1 VREKKHVGAGFS
13 PHVGAKAPT
22 HMKQGN
28 NLDQDFRMSNGK
40 APAPAPPGPP
50 PPGGAAPKRDR
61 GPMHF
66 QPHIEAPKDFRRSLQ
81 RLLRYFGKNKP
92 IIIASTIF
100 IAVATLL
107 RALGPALIGEAI
119 KTDLELSRNLPDF
132 VYRMEI
138 VLATIVGSWIADAGS
153 GILLTLLANRIVY
166 RLREDSFAHV
176 QTLSMG
182 SFDKRGIGDFIS
194 RMTNDIEMIFNA
206 MNNGFSSLVGG
217 LLSMVSVLIAMSIL
231 SVPLTFVVIAVVPI
245 MAVMTGIVGKRIRGA
260 FRRNQEWVGRLTSNI
275 EESVSGI
282 KVIKT
287 FRREEAEFAKFEK
300 VNDAS
305 QRVGVEAELT
315 TNVFMLMMNFMTS
328 LTLALIVGIGG
339 YMALKTFAGQ
349 AAGTAAA
356 GGVSIGLL
364 TAFILYSQRFFE
376 PLRQITQVYSMIQ
389 SALAGAERLFEMMD
403 MKSEVVE
410 KPDAVPLNDTKG
422 IVEFNDV
429 GFSYEEGKK
438 VLEDIRF
445 STQPGQVV
453 AIVGPTGA
461 GKTTIINLLSRFYD
475 VRDGS
480 ISIDGVDIRDIKVD
494 DLRTSMGVVL
504 QEPFFFATTIRENL
518 LYARP
523 DATEEQMISA
533 AKTANAH
540 YFISRLPH
548 GYNSM
553 LSERGNNLSQGERQL
568 LGIARAILAN
578 PRILILDEATSS
590 VDSLTESHIQEG
602 LIRLMKGRTSFI
614 IAHRLSTIRNADQVL
629 VLHNH
634 RIIESC
640 THAQLMSMQDGF
652 YARLYGMQDQKLDIF
667 ESDFTAEPA

>member
-1 VREKKHVGAGFS
+1 M
-13 PHVGAKAPT
+13 PY
-22 HMKQGN
+22 
-28 NLDQDFRMSNGK
+28 
-40 APAPAPPGPP
+40 PP
-50 PPGGAAPKRDR
+50 P
-61 GPMHF
+61 
-66 QPHIEAPKDFRRSLQ
+66 IEAPKDFRRSLQ
-81 RLLRYFGKNKP
+81 RLLGYFGKNKP
-92 IIIASTIF
+92 IIIASTLF
-100 IAVATLL
+100 IAAGTLL
-107 RALGPALIGEAI
+107 RTLGPALIGEAI
-119 KTDLELSRNLPDF
+119 KKDLELAQNLPDF
-132 VYRMEI
+132 VYRMKI
-138 VLATIVGSWIADAGS
+138 VLATIVGAWIADAGS
-153 GILLTLLANRIVY
+153 GILLTLLSNRVVY

-206 MNNGFSSLVGG
+206 MSNGFSSLIGG
-217 LLSMVSVLIAMSIL
+217 LLSMVSVLVAMFIL
-231 SVPLTFVVIAVVPI
+231 SVPLSFVVIAVVPV
-245 MAVMTGIVGKRIRGA
+245 MAVLTGILGKKIRGA
-260 FRRNQEWVGRLTSNI
+260 FRKNQEWVGRLTSNI

-287 FRREEAEFAKFEK
+287 FRREEAEFSKFEK

-305 QRVGVEAELT
+305 QRIGVEAELI
-315 TNVFMLMMNFMTS
+315 TNAFMLMMNIMTS
-328 LTLALIVGIGG
+328 LTLALIVGFGG
-339 YMALKTFAGQ
+339 YMALKTVAHQ
-349 AAGTAAA
+349 AAGAAAA

-403 MKSEVVE
+403 IRQEVRE
-410 KPDAVPLNDTKG
+410 KPEALPLADIRG
-422 IVEFNDV
+422 SVEFRDV
-429 GFSYEEGKK
+429 SFAYEANKP
-438 VLEDIRF
+438 VLEEIRF
-445 STQPGQVV
+445 RSEPGQVI

-475 VRDGS
+475 VHQGSITIDGS
-480 ISIDGVDIRDIKVD
+480 DIRDIKLD

-548 GYNSM
+548 GYDTM

-634 RIIESC
+634 RIIESG
-640 THAQLMSMQDGF
+640 THTELLNKPNGF
-652 YARLYGMQDQKLDIF
+652 YSKLYGMQDQQPEIL
-667 ESDFTAEPA
+667 ESDFAADQV

>member
-1 VREKKHVGAGFS
+1 MSAGK
-13 PHVGAKAPT
+13 P
-22 HMKQGN
+22 
-28 NLDQDFRMSNGK
+28 
-40 APAPAPPGPP
+40 PAQMPPASP
-50 PPGGAAPKRDR
+50 PPGGARHRPDR
-61 GPMHF
+61 GAMMF
-66 QPHIEAPKDFRRSLQ
+66 GPHIEAPRDFRKSLQ
-81 RLLRYFGKNKP
+81 RLLRYFRGNKAL
-92 IIIASTIF
+92 IITSTVF
-100 IAVATLL
+100 IAAGTLL
-107 RALGPALIGEAI
+107 RAMGPALIGNAI
-119 KTDLELSRNLPDF
+119 KYDLELSLNLSNF
-132 VYRMEI
+132 VHRMEI
-138 VLATIVGSWIADAGS
+138 VLATVLGAWVADAAS
-153 GILLTLLANRIVY
+153 GIMLTCLSNKIVY

-206 MNNGFSSLVGG
+206 LNNGFSSLVGG
-217 LLSMVSVLIAMSIL
+217 LLSMITVLIAMLIL
-231 SVPLTFVVIAVVPI
+231 SVPLSFVVLAVVPV
-245 MAVMTGIVGKRIRGA
+245 MAVLTGIIGKKIRGA
-260 FRRNQEWVGRLTSNI
+260 FRKNQEWVGRLTSSI
-275 EESVSGI
+275 EESVSGV

-300 VNDAS
+300 VNDES
-305 QRVGVEAELT
+305 QRVGVEAELISYA
-315 TNVFMLMMNFMTS
+315 FMPLMNIMTS
-328 LTLALIVGIGG
+328 LTLGLIVGVGG
-339 YMALKTFAGQ
+339 YMALRS
-349 AAGTAAA
+349 AAASASGAAAA

-364 TAFILYSQRFFE
+364 TAFILYSQRFFD

-403 MKSEVVE
+403 MKQEVVE
-410 KPDAVPLNDTKG
+410 KPGALPLSDIQG
-422 IVEFNDV
+422 IVEFNGV
-429 GFSYEEGKK
+429 SFAYEESKT
-438 VLEDIRF
+438 VLEDIQF
-445 STQPGQVV
+445 QTQPGQVI

-475 VRDGS
+475 VRSGS
-480 ISIDGVDIRDIKVD
+480 IAIDGIDIRGIKLD
-494 DLRTSMGVVL
+494 DLRTRMGVVL

-548 GYNSM
+548 GYDTM

-568 LGIARAILAN
+568 LGIARAILAD

-590 VDSLTESHIQEG
+590 VDSLTEAHIQEG

-634 RIIESC
+634 RIIESG
-640 THAQLMSMQDGF
+640 THEQLMSKSGGF
-652 YARLYGMQDQKLDIF
+652 YAKLYGMQDQKPEIL
-667 ESDFTAEPA
+667 ESDFTGEHA

>member
-1 VREKKHVGAGFS
+1 
-13 PHVGAKAPT
+13 
-22 HMKQGN
+22 
-28 NLDQDFRMSNGK
+28 MSAGK
-40 APAPAPPGPP
+40 APARTAPGPSP
-50 PPGGAAPKRDR
+50 AAKSSGPSRGR
-61 GPMHF
+61 GPMML
-66 QPHIEAPKDFRRSLQ
+66 PPRIEAPRDFRKSLQ
-81 RLLRYFGKNKP
+81 RLLRYFGHNKAL
-92 IIIASTIF
+92 IIASTAF
-100 IAVATLL
+100 IGVATLL
-107 RALGPALIGEAI
+107 RALGPALIGDAI
-119 KTDLELSRNLPDF
+119 KYDLELSKNLPDF
-132 VYRMEI
+132 IYRMEI
-138 VLATIVGSWIADAGS
+138 VLATVLGAWIADASS
-153 GILLTLLANRIVY
+153 GILLTRLSNRIVY

-194 RMTNDIEMIFNA
+194 RMTNDVEMVFNA

-217 LLSMVSVLIAMSIL
+217 LFSMITVLVAMFIL
-231 SVPLTFVVIAVVPI
+231 SIPLSFVVLAVVPV
-245 MAVMTGIVGKRIRGA
+245 MAVLTGVIGKKIRGA
-260 FRRNQEWVGRLTSNI
+260 FRKNQEWVGRLTANI
-275 EESVSGI
+275 EESVSGV

-287 FRREEAEFAKFEK
+287 FRREEAEFDKFEK
-300 VNDAS
+300 VNNSS
-305 QRVGVEAELT
+305 QHAGVEAELISYT
-315 TNVFMLMMNFMTS
+315 FMPLMNIMTS
-328 LTLALIVGIGG
+328 LTLGLIVGVGG
-339 YMALKTFAGQ
+339 YMAMKTEAARALAGSS
-349 AAGTAAA
+349 AAA
-356 GGVSIGLL
+356 VGGVSIGLL

-403 MKSEVVE
+403 IQQEVVE
-410 KPDAVPLNDTKG
+410 KPDSLPLSDIRGT
-422 IVEFNDV
+422 VEFNDV
-429 GFSYEEGKK
+429 DFAYEEGKP
-438 VLEDIRF
+438 VLEGIRF
-445 STQPGQVV
+445 RSKPGQVI

-475 VRDGS
+475 VRRGT
-480 ISIDGVDIRDIKVD
+480 IAIDGTDIRDIKLD

-523 DATEEQMISA
+523 DATEEEVIAA

-548 GYNSM
+548 GYDTV

-568 LGIARAILAN
+568 LGIARAILAD

-629 VLHNH
+629 VLHNR
-634 RIIESC
+634 RIVESG
-640 THAQLMSMQDGF
+640 THEELMTKPDGF
-652 YARLYGMQDQKLDIF
+652 YARLYGMQNQKLEIL
-667 ESDFTAEPA
+667 ESEFAPE

>member
-1 VREKKHVGAGFS
+1 MSDARPATREPQSPHGAG
-13 PHVGAKAPT
+13 A
-22 HMKQGN
+22 
-28 NLDQDFRMSNGK
+28 R
-40 APAPAPPGPP
+40 PP
-50 PPGGAAPKRDR
+50 R
-61 GPMHF
+61 GPMMG
-66 QPHIEAPKDFRRSLQ
+66 PPRIEAPRDYRKTLA
-81 RLLRYFGKNKP
+81 RLLRYFGKNKAL
-92 IIIASTIF
+92 IIASTVF

-107 RALGPALIGEAI
+107 RTLGPALIGEAI
-119 KTDLELSRNLPDF
+119 KLDLELSKNMPDF
-132 VYRMEI
+132 VFRMEI
-138 VLATIVGSWIADAGS
+138 VLATILGSWIADAGS
-153 GILLTLLANRIVY
+153 GILMTRLSNNIVY

-176 QTLSMG
+176 QTLSM
-182 SFDKRGIGDFIS
+182 SAFDKRGIGDFIS

-206 MNNGFSSLVGG
+206 LNNGFSSLVGG
-217 LLSMVSVLIAMSIL
+217 LLSMITVLIAMLIL
-231 SVPLTFVVIAVVPI
+231 SVPLSFVVLAVVPV
-245 MAVMTGIVGKRIRGA
+245 MAVLTGIIGKKIRGA
-260 FRRNQEWVGRLTSNI
+260 FRKNQEWVGRLTSSI
-275 EESVSGI
+275 EESVSGV

-300 VNDAS
+300 VNDES
-305 QRVGVEAELT
+305 QRVGVEAELISYA
-315 TNVFMLMMNFMTS
+315 FMPLMNIMTS
-328 LTLALIVGIGG
+328 LTLGLIVGVGG
-339 YMALKTFAGQ
+339 YMALRS
-349 AAGTAAA
+349 AAASASGAAAA

-364 TAFILYSQRFFE
+364 TAFILYSQRFFD

-403 MKSEVVE
+403 MKQEVVE
-410 KPDAVPLNDTKG
+410 KPGALPLSDIQG
-422 IVEFNDV
+422 IVEFNGV
-429 GFSYEEGKK
+429 SFAYEESKT
-438 VLEDIRF
+438 VLEDIQF
-445 STQPGQVV
+445 QTQPGQVI

-475 VRDGS
+475 VRSGS
-480 ISIDGVDIRDIKVD
+480 IAIDGIDIRGIKLD
-494 DLRTSMGVVL
+494 DLRTRMGVVL

-548 GYNSM
+548 GYDTM

-568 LGIARAILAN
+568 LGIARAILAD

-590 VDSLTESHIQEG
+590 VDSLTEAHIQEG

-634 RIIESC
+634 RIIESG
-640 THAQLMSMQDGF
+640 THEQLMSKSGGF
-652 YARLYGMQDQKLDIF
+652 YAKLYGMQDQKPEIL
-667 ESDFTAEPA
+667 ESDFTGEQA